1 MVILIFRVIL
11 AVVIAMGLIM
21 ALIVW
26 KKEKAYRI
34 FFKTGIIVVIAS
46 IVLMVVSFIFQI
58 PFYIHLPLFALGLI
72 YLIIGLTNRNKWRKT
87 E

>member
-1 MVILIFRVIL
+1 MVILIFGVIL

-21 ALIVW
+21 ALMVR
-26 KKEKAYRI
+26 KKEKDYHI
-34 FFKTGIIVVIAS
+34 FFKTGMIVVIAS
-46 IVLMVVSFIFQI
+46 MVLMVVSFIFQI